1 METAESHPTLADRSE
16 DSMHSLLSIADVD
29 KALVTIRP
37 RVCGR
42 AQLSQEAAG
51 FPTSFGT
58 EALSPLADA
67 AVLFHTGQPAVR
79 VATKD
84 PALLPE
90 VGLWANLLNVVKGS
104 IDAAVGAGTH
114 GLVEDCH
121 FGVCAVPIDY
131 PLLAC
136 MG

>member
-1 METAESHPTLADRSE
+1 
-16 DSMHSLLSIADVD
+16 MHSLWSIVDVD
-29 KALVTIRP
+29 NALVTVWP

-51 FPTSFGT
+51 FPASFGT

-67 AVLFHTGQPAVR
+67 AVLFHSGQLAVR
-79 VATKD
+79 LATKD
-84 PALLPE
+84 LALLPE

-104 IDAAVGAGTH
+104 IDVAVGAGAH
-114 GLVEDCH
+114 GLVEDCN
-121 FGVCAVPIDY
+121 FDVCAVPIDY
-131 PLLAC
+131 PLLAW